1 MKASDYRAAARQTLS
16 GNWKPA
22 VIAALVYIAIGAFM
36 SCITSVLTNSNHE
49 GYQWLSSVNSLY
61 SIFITL
67 PLGFA
72 CIIAFYNFAK
82 DNSDN
87 RLTANL
93 FTLLKTHYR
102 NGLLG
107 MLLMAIIAGLIY
119 VIPLII
125 AVVIAVIPFAS
136 DMATIALLLSGN
148 IFDAVDSGILIT
160 FVKFMLLLV
169 PLMLVAAI
177 PVLIYAYRVCLF
189 PLLLVKNPEMGI
201 RESFKLSAEIMRGHK
216 WQLFCL
222 DISFIGWFILGSLCA
237 GIGLLWVIPYQQTA
251 RAHFYLD
258 MLKETDKE
266 TPVEEALAEE

>member
-36 SCITSVLTNSNHE
+36 SCITSVLTNSNLE

-87 RLTANL
+87 RITANL
-93 FTLLKTHYR
+93 FTLFKANYR
-102 NGLLG
+102 KGLLG
-107 MLLMAIIAGLIY
+107 MLLMTIIIVLIIIIPMIIA
-119 VIPLII
+119 
-125 AVVIAVIPFAS
+125 AVIAILPFIS
-136 DMATIALLLSGN
+136 DIETIKLFLDDNSANPIGFGS
-148 IFDAVDSGILIT
+148 ILI
-160 FVKFMLLLV
+160 FVKFILLLI
-169 PLMLVAAI
+169 PLMLLAYI
-177 PVLIYAYRVCLF
+177 PAMVYAYRVILF
-189 PLLLVKNPEMGI
+189 PLLLVENPEMGI
-201 RESFKLSAEIMRGHK
+201 RESFRRSAEIMNGHK
-216 WQLFCL
+216 WEIFCL
-222 DISFIGWFILGSLCA
+222 DISFIGWFIIGSLCA

-258 MLKETDKE
+258 MLKETDEE

>member
-1 MKASDYRAAARQTLS
+1 MKASDYRATARQTLS

-87 RLTANL
+87 RITANL
-93 FTLLKTHYR
+93 FTLFKANYR
-102 NGLLG
+102 KGLLG
-107 MLLMAIIAGLIY
+107 MLLMTIIIVLIIIIPMIIA
-119 VIPLII
+119 
-125 AVVIAVIPFAS
+125 AVIAILPFIS
-136 DMATIALLLSGN
+136 DIETIKLFLDGN
-148 IFDAVDSGILIT
+148 SANPIGFGSILI
-160 FVKFMLLLV
+160 FVKFILLLISLMLL
-169 PLMLVAAI
+169 AYI
-177 PVLIYAYRVCLF
+177 PAMVYAYRVTLF
-189 PLLLVKNPEMGI
+189 PLLLVENPEMGI
-201 RESFKLSAEIMRGHK
+201 RESFKRSAEIMRGHK

-222 DISFIGWFILGSLCA
+222 DISFIGWFILGLLCA

-251 RAHFYLD
+251 RSHFYLE
-258 MLKETDKE
+258 MLKGNEISEETS
-266 TPVEEALAEE
+266 PVNTL

>member
-22 VIAALVYIAIGAFM
+22 VIASLVYIAIGAFM

-72 CIIAFYNFAK
+72 LIIAFYNFAK
-82 DNSDN
+82 DKSDN

-93 FTLLKTHYR
+93 FTLFKANYR

-107 MLLMAIIAGLIY
+107 MLLMAIII
-119 VIPLII
+119 VLII
-125 AVVIAVIPFAS
+125 IIPMIIAAVIAILPFIS
-136 DMATIALLLSGN
+136 DIEIIRSCLDGN
-148 IFDAVDSGILIT
+148 FSFDTILI
-160 FVKFMLLLV
+160 FVKFILLLI
-169 PLMLVAAI
+169 PLMLIAYI
-177 PVLIYAYRVCLF
+177 PAMVYAYRVTLF
-189 PLLLVKNPEMGI
+189 PLLLAENPEMGV
-201 RESFKLSAEIMRGHK
+201 RESFKRSAEIMRGHK

-222 DISFIGWFILGSLCA
+222 DLSFIGWFILGLLCA
-237 GIGLLWVIPYQQTA
+237 GIGLLWVMPYQQTA
-251 RAHFYLD
+251 RSHFYID
-258 MLKETDKE
+258 MLKGTDEE
-266 TPVEEALAEE
+266 TPVEETLAE